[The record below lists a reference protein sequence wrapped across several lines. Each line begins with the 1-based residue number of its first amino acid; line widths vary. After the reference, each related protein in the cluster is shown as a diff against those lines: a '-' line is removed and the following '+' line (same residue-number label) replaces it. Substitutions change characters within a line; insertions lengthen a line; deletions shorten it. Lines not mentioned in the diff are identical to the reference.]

1 MKKIG
6 HFIR

>member
-1 MKKIG
+1 MSSG